1 MNKNLTRFI
10 KKHPMKRRHK
20 ILARFGF
27 MPIQLFDDFFE
38 SFAEGNK
45 ILGRFLEEQTHF
57 NEVVEAELDIKIKKE
72 ENENRGVYQ

>member
-1 MNKNLTRFI
+1 
-10 KKHPMKRRHK
+10 
-20 ILARFGF
+20 